1 MPGSIVV
8 ISPEQMNFGW
18 ISLQYATRQAWQCL
32 HDASDIQAVADS
44 FTSLSRCRLLSFAQP
59 MLLRGQRLERLT
71 AGALLGHPEMALI
84 GDKDVDSYRIWHLMP
99 LTPPAKAILSAVVA
113 DLDLLQLKCAEL
125 NIDLHRQ
132 LGKRGGQI
140 PRRTTLFF
148 GLRVDSGT
156 DRRIKR
162 VGLKKGDLDAL
173 AAAHFGQP
181 ANAGRHFFVNELLL
195 AGVDVQ
201 AIVAATN
208 HAHVGAEP
216 FADSGAVAPEVTYKT
231 LVDGLRVAIG
241 VLGENTVAGPFSS
254 HQAPRLAPARAP
266 NVQTDPYLHPQ
277 VQQGDRIL
285 PPAFDCHTL
294 VALDVVSQVW
304 STLTSKARVVDLGI
318 GEATLCAAALDG
330 FHPFDLKDARIPSAE
345 STHTLGQALCLV
357 FARRDHAAEISA
369 PLCPRTVLAIEKAVD
384 RAIGTSEQMQC
395 AGHWLQRSFAQVIWP
410 ADAGEAFLAF
420 CALCARWHRF
430 HIEPSTLAAASRA
443 VPSAAA
449 NRESMLRLADAR
461 CDWTASNE
469 TFSPVR
475 SSSGRR
481 RVRIRAALAEIRTK
495 LSHYGDTCKS
505 IGEEQQRARDLKKD
519 LAGIDVQGDYPA
531 MRAKEN
537 LSIECDLW
545 LEQRHRAVKAG
556 RQFSSLSTY
565 GPEFLAGLQLLHV
578 SDDPADW
585 CAPDF
590 LEWYADVKTHLA
602 KPSDP
607 EPELFGL
614 SRFLLIGRD
623 YLGWDVPD
631 TLLRGQSFVAKDGL
645 RKSAAASLTFSFDY
659 TAARPLVARRLEG
672 WPLIRETAL
681 LALDF
686 REQVPSRS
694 GERCTLPADCL
705 TSRSNRLVFQN
716 QGYSNIKSSNG
727 VRLCQINESLA
738 EKFRARSRRP
748 EANGDS
754 RSHLFLDSD
763 GDDWTAIDAAEQ
775 VINDAMVTVT
785 GDPSYRP
792 HSSRGF
798 MACNLSWDG
807 WEAAAR
813 GLFDGHPVS
822 AAIAWAPAADA
833 SRIVRAAL
841 SMGVGHANTLLV
853 YYSAN
858 WPLLRAIAVNRL
870 LAKHEPS
877 TDFVAEALGNTQAV
891 RAAKSRAE
899 RKTECFSAWDVIG
912 RISVVRA
919 GIPVLVRKQ
928 PFPVIAPRTS
938 QPASVPTAQTI
949 ACYVLARKTGSSRE
963 AAADRHGIP
972 IQHAQELD
980 SRMEDPDE

>member
-1 MPGSIVV
+1 MPGSTVI
-8 ISPEQMNFGW
+8 ISPEQMKLGW
-18 ISLQYATRQAWQCL
+18 LSLQYATRQAWLCL
-32 HDASDIQAVADS
+32 HDANDVQAVADS

-71 AGALLGHPEMALI
+71 AGALLGHLDLALI

-113 DLDLLQLKCAEL
+113 DLALLQLKCAEL
-125 NIDLHRQ
+125 DIDLHRQ
-132 LGKRGGQI
+132 LGKHGGQI

-148 GLRVDSGT
+148 GLRVDNGT

-173 AAAHFGQP
+173 AVVHFGQP
-181 ANAGRHFFVNELLL
+181 ANVGRHFFVNELLL
-195 AGVDVQ
+195 AGVEVA
-201 AIVAATN
+201 AIAAATN

-216 FADSGAVAPEVTYKT
+216 FADSGAVAPDVTYKT
-231 LVDGLRVAIG
+231 LIDGLRTAIG

-254 HQAPRLAPARAP
+254 HRAPQLAPARAP
-266 NVQTDPYLHPQ
+266 NVRTDPYLHPQ
-277 VQQGDRIL
+277 VLAGDRIL

-304 STLTSKARVVDLGI
+304 STLTSKARLVDLGI
-318 GEATLCAAALDG
+318 GEATLCAVALDG
-330 FHPFDLKDARIPSAE
+330 FHPSDLEDARIPSAE
-345 STHTLGQALCLV
+345 STHTLGQAMCLV
-357 FARRDHAAEISA
+357 FARHNHAAEISA
-369 PLCPRTVLAIEKAVD
+369 PLCPRTVLAVEKAAV
-384 RAIGTSEQMQC
+384 RAIGTPEQMQC
-395 AGHWLQRSFAQVIWP
+395 AGRWVQRSFAQVIWP

-420 CALCARWHRF
+420 GALCARWHRF

-449 NRESMLRLADAR
+449 NRESMLRLAGAR
-461 CDWTASNE
+461 QVWTPSE
-469 TFSPVR
+469 DTFSPVR

-481 RVRIRAALAEIRTK
+481 RVRTRAALAEIRKK
-495 LSHYGDTCKS
+495 LSHYGNPCKS
-505 IGEEQQRARDLKKD
+505 IGEEQKRARDLKKD
-519 LAGIDVQGDYPA
+519 LTGIDAHGDYPA
-531 MRAKEN
+531 LRAKEI

-545 LEQRHRAVKAG
+545 LEQHHRAVKAG

-565 GPEFLAGLQLLHV
+565 GNEPLAGLQLLHV
-578 SDDPADW
+578 SDDPSDW

-590 LEWYADVKTHLA
+590 LEWHADVKAHLA

-623 YLGWDVPD
+623 HLGWDVPD
-631 TLLRGQSFVAKDGL
+631 ALLRGQSFVAKDGL

-659 TAARPLVARRLEG
+659 TAARPIVARRLES

-681 LALDF
+681 LELDF

-705 TSRSNRLVFQN
+705 TSRSNRLVFRN

-727 VRLCQINESLA
+727 VRLCQSNESLA
-738 EKFRARSRRP
+738 EKILARSRTP

-754 RSHLFLDSD
+754 RSHLFLDA
-763 GDDWTAIDAAEQ
+763 GGEDWSAIDAAGQ
-775 VINDAMVTVT
+775 VNNDAMVMVT

-798 MACNLSWDG
+798 MGCNLSWDR
-807 WEAAAR
+807 WEDPAR
-813 GLFDGHPVS
+813 GLFNGHPVS
-822 AAIAWAPAADA
+822 AAMTWTPAADP
-833 SRIVRAAL
+833 SRVVRAAL

-870 LAKHEPS
+870 LARHEPS
-877 TDFVAEALGNTQAV
+877 AEFVAEALSNTQAL
-891 RAAKSRAE
+891 RTAKSRAE
-899 RKTECFSAWDVIG
+899 RKSEAFSAWDVIG
-912 RISVVRA
+912 RVSVVRA
-919 GIPVLVRKQ
+919 DLPVLVRRQ
-928 PFPVIAPRTS
+928 PLPVMAPRTS
-938 QPASVPTAQTI
+938 QPASAPTAQTI
-949 ACYVLARKTGSSRE
+949 ARYVLARKTGSSRE

-980 SRMEDPDE
+980 SRMEEPDE